1 VLTIKDYAKQRNK
14 SVQAVYK
21 QIKAKEN
28 ALLLDGHILIKKIGN
43 KNTKVLDDVAVAV
56 LDEASRQAPIIVEQ
70 TNKDEELEQLRAENK
85 ILTVKV
91 LELQEILT
99 VKVLELQEKLI
110 VKSER
115 IEELQ
120 QLRLEDNKKQQ
131 EQAEKESVKTKGG
144 LVNRFISKLKRME
157 SQNE

>member
-28 ALLLDGHILIKKIGN
+28 APLLDGHILIKKIGN

-56 LDEASRQAPIIVEQ
+56 LDEASRQAPVIVEQ
-70 TNKDEELEQLRAENK
+70 ANKDEELEQLRAENK
-85 ILTVKV
+85 L
-91 LELQEILT
+91 LT

-110 VKSER
+110 IKSER

-120 QLRLEDNKKQQ
+120 QLRIEDK
-131 EQAEKESVKTKGG
+131 AKGG
-144 LVNRFISKLKRME
+144 LVNTIKSIFKGKE